1 MTKIMKNIAVVG
13 CGYWGKNLVR
23 NFYKLG
29 VLNAV
34 VDANKNQIEKIKKD
48 FPDLNYTDS
57 LENVLEDK
65 NIKGIVISTPA
76 SSHYELVKRSLVCGK
91 NVFVEKPFAMSYA
104 EAEELVRIAKKQN
117 LILMVGFTFLY
128 NTAVRKVKEIIESGE
143 LGDIYYIYSQRLNL
157 GIARKD
163 INVWWNL
170 APHDVSIIH
179 YWFPEKVDFV
189 QGFGVSF
196 IQKEIEDMVTAN
208 IKFKSGQSAF
218 VHVSWLDPHKIR
230 LMTIVGSKKMV
241 VYDDVS
247 SDMKIR
253 IFDKGIDRF
262 EDFHSFGQF
271 QLIHRAG
278 DILIPKIDFKEPLET
293 EAMHFVECLNYK
305 KEPLTSG
312 EKSLPVVTILE
323 AVQNS
328 IKQGHRV
335 YL

>member
-1 MTKIMKNIAVVG
+1 MKNIAIVG

-29 VLNAV
+29 VLNTV
-34 VDANKNQIEKIKKD
+34 VDTDEKQLGKMKKD
-48 FPDLNYTDS
+48 FPDLNYATN
-57 LENVLEDK
+57 LEKILEDK
-65 NIKGIVISTPA
+65 NIIGAVISTPA
-76 SSHYELVKRSLVCGK
+76 SSHYELVKKSLFCGK
-91 NVFVEKPFAMSYA
+91 NVLVEKPFAMSCL

-128 NTAVRKVKEIIESGE
+128 NAAVRKVQELIESGE

-230 LMTIVGSKKMV
+230 LMTVVGSKKMV

-247 SDMKIR
+247 TDMKIQ

-293 EAMHFVECLNYK
+293 QAGHFVECLNEK
-305 KEPLTSG
+305 KEPFTSG
-312 EKSLPVVTILE
+312 EKSLPVVRILE
-323 AVQNS
+323 SVQNS
-328 IKQGHRV
+328 IKKGNRV
-335 YL
+335 DLSNVL